1 MRERERREGGELER
15 HRERESERASQ
26 PCFSTLCLSLSARG
40 EGEEEGV
47 LPLLLLLLL
56 SRVVGVF
63 WSYSLVFFPRFGV
76 WKSTKRRATFEL
88 IKAAP
93 I

>member
-1 MRERERREGGELER
+1 M
-15 HRERESERASQ
+15 SERASE
-26 PCFSTLCLSLSARG
+26 PAVFLYSLSLALGSG

-63 WSYSLVFFPRFGV
+63 WSYSLVFFSRCGV
-76 WKSTKRRATFEL
+76 WKSPKRRATFEL